1 MATLIDLRRR
11 IKSVKNTRQ
20 LTKAMKSVSAAKLK
34 RAQTQV
40 YKTRPF
46 SEKLGKILAN
56 IKAKNSELQNIFFEN
71 REEKNVDLVVVTG
84 DKGLCGAFN
93 SNTIKYYYEV
103 RKDLEEAGANVNLI
117 AIGKKGYDFFRFKG
131 EEIKEYYINF
141 FMKLNYLKS
150 KEIAEKLISEYEKG
164 EVDAIYVIYNKFYSV
179 SRSEL
184 KAEKFLP
191 IEPIEVDKEEEA
203 LEYEFEPS
211 VEEIFNEII
220 PLYLKNYFYKILLES
235 AASEHASR
243 MVAMDLAT
251 RNASDMIDSL
261 TLTMNKIRQAA
272 ITKEILEITTATE
285 AMKK

>member
-1 MATLIDLRRR
+1 M
-11 IKSVKNTRQ
+11 
-20 LTKAMKSVSAAKLK
+20 
-34 RAQTQV
+34 
-40 YKTRPF
+40 
-46 SEKLGKILAN
+46 
-56 IKAKNSELQNIFFEN
+56 
-71 REEKNVDLVVVTG
+71 
-84 DKGLCGAFN
+84 
-93 SNTIKYYYEV
+93 
-103 RKDLEEAGANVNLI
+103 
-117 AIGKKGYDFFRFKG
+117 
-131 EEIKEYYINF
+131 
-141 FMKLNYLKS
+141 KS